1 MITFLFI
8 NADFYGRELEMLINW
23 SGGTPYGILQLTN
36 FRKQADTS
44 TKRTAILILKDVS
57 L

>member
-1 MITFLFI
+1 MITFLCI
-8 NADFYGRELEMLINW
+8 NADFYGREPEMLINW

-44 TKRTAILILKDVS
+44 TKRTAILIPKDVS